1 MKNLNALVEKY
12 KSLTLTN
19 ELNNEEA
26 VKNYIIRNM
35 VERVWGY
42 EYGAGVDCY
51 KVEVELPQI
60 GAKVNHSRCD
70 YLIQTANYKC
80 IIEAKRLS
88 EDVENQKHIDELA
101 SYVQNMLVEVGIL
114 TNGRKWSFFIADA
127 ASHVMEKSPFKTI
140 DLEKISDEDKKYL
153 LDLFKKP
160 GADLAK
166 IRSAYEEGK
175 KKAEEQNLMA
185 KIEAAIM
192 EERKY
197 LSEDE
202 KKHIIRKVEP
212 GVNVVNQNKLDS
224 YENYFQAAMMNI
236 VEKEKAKY
244 KAEAEAEAARYKNDI
259 ESEELMVYSIVL
271 GLLADK
277 YDTSI
282 INLSD
287 FNSGLLAKVHFNGP
301 KSGQP
306 ILWIIGKIIDNKYRF
321 EGIAFPKADGA
332 QGDTIA
338 LVDPKEIFV
347 HKDRVRAE
355 AEISFAGPR
364 VKELKSENLA
374 TESSV

>member
-1 MKNLNALVEKY
+1 MRNLNALIEKY
-12 KSLTLTN
+12 MSLKLTD
-19 ELNNEEA
+19 ELNSEEA

-60 GAKVNHSRCD
+60 GVKVNHSRCD
-70 YLIQTANYKC
+70 YLIQTENYKC

-88 EDVENQKHIDELA
+88 EDVDNPKHIDELA
-101 SYVQNMLVEVGIL
+101 SYVQNMLVEIGIL
-114 TNGRKWSFFIADA
+114 TNGRKWSLFIANAND
-127 ASHVMEKSPFKTI
+127 HVMEKTPFKTI
-140 DLEKISDEDKKYL
+140 DFENITDDDKKYL
-153 LDLFKKP
+153 LELFKKP

-175 KKAEEQNLMA
+175 KKAAEQNLMA
-185 KIEAAIM
+185 KIELAIM

-197 LSEDE
+197 LSDDE

-212 GVNVVNQNKLDS
+212 GIIQVNQNKLDS
-224 YENYFQAAMMNI
+224 YESYFQAAMMNI

-244 KAEAEAEAARYKNDI
+244 KAEVEAEAARYKNDI
-259 ESEELMVYSIVL
+259 EPEELTVYAIVL

-277 YDTSI
+277 YNTNI

-287 FNSGLLAKVHFNGP
+287 YNSGLLAKVHFNGQ

-306 ILWIIGKIIDNKYRF
+306 ILWIVGKIIDNKYRF
-321 EGIAFPKADGA
+321 DGIAFPKADGT

-338 LVDPKEIFV
+338 LVDPKEIII
-347 HKDRVRAE
+347 HKDRIRAE

-364 VKELKSENLA
+364 VKDSKQEVSA
-374 TESSV
+374 TEPTA

>member
-12 KSLTLTN
+12 KSLALAN
-19 ELNNEEA
+19 ELNNEES

-60 GAKVNHSRCD
+60 GVKVNHSRCD

-88 EDVENQKHIDELA
+88 EDIDNQKHIDELA
-101 SYVQNMLVEVGIL
+101 SYVQNMLVEIGIL

-127 ASHVMEKSPFKTI
+127 SSHVMEKTPFKTI
-140 DLEKISDEDKKYL
+140 DFEKISDDEKKYL
-153 LDLFKKP
+153 LELFKKP

-175 KKAEEQNLMA
+175 KKAEEQSLMT
-185 KIEAAIM
+185 KIENAIL
-192 EERKY
+192 EERRY
-197 LSEDE
+197 LSDDE

-212 GVNVVNQNKLDS
+212 GCSVVNQNKLES

-244 KAEAEAEAARYKNDI
+244 KAEAEAEAARYKNSI
-259 ESEELMVYSIVL
+259 EPEELAVYSIIL

-277 YDTSI
+277 YDTAT

-306 ILWIIGKIIDNKYRF
+306 ILWVVGKIVDNKYRF
-321 EGIAFPKADGA
+321 EGIAFPKSDGA
-332 QGDTIA
+332 QGETIA
-338 LVDPKEIFV
+338 LVDPKDIIT
-347 HKDRVRAE
+347 HKSRIRSE

-364 VKELKSENLA
+364 VKDSKSEIPSA
-374 TESSV
+374 E

>member
-1 MKNLNALVEKY
+1 MKNLNALIEKY
-12 KSLTLTN
+12 KTLSHTE
-19 ELNNEEA
+19 ELNSEEA

-35 VERVWGY
+35 VERVWEY

-60 GAKVNHSRCD
+60 GTKVNHSRCD
-70 YLIQTANYKC
+70 YLIQTENYKC

-88 EDVENQKHIDELA
+88 EDVDNTKHIDELA
-101 SYVQNMLVEVGIL
+101 SYVQNMLVEIGIL
-114 TNGRKWSFFIADA
+114 TNGRKWSFFIANATD
-127 ASHVMEKSPFKTI
+127 HVMEKTPFKTI
-140 DLEKISDEDKKYL
+140 DFENISDDDKKYL
-153 LDLFKKP
+153 LELFKKP
-160 GADLAK
+160 GADLTK
-166 IRSAYEEGK
+166 LRTAYEEGK
-175 KKAEEQNLMA
+175 KKAAEQNLMA
-185 KIEAAIM
+185 KIELAIM

-212 GVNVVNQNKLDS
+212 GITVVTQNKLDS
-224 YENYFQAAMMNI
+224 YETYFQAAMMNI

-244 KAEAEAEAARYKNDI
+244 KAEVEAEAARYKNEI
-259 ESEELMVYSIVL
+259 EPEELTVYSIVL

-277 YDTSI
+277 YDTTL

-287 FNSGLLAKVHFNGP
+287 FNSGLLAKVHFNGQ

-321 EGIAFPKADGA
+321 EGIAFPKADGS
-332 QGDTIA
+332 QGETLA
-338 LVDPKEIFV
+338 LVDPKEIV
-347 HKDRVRAE
+347 NYRDRIRAE

-364 VKELKSENLA
+364 IKESKPEIST